1 MRTADP
7 AHGQVRHGIMPEQT
21 KATGMQLHKTEKT
34 GARPLMAAP
43 LLCEEHSPQKS
54 NFVFMIMLWLPSVP

>member
-1 MRTADP
+1 
-7 AHGQVRHGIMPEQT
+7 MPEQT
-21 KATGMQLHKTEKT
+21 KDTGMQLHKTEKT

-54 NFVFMIMLWLPSVP
+54 NFVFMITLWLPSVP